1 MDTASPALSGIS
13 AAEISPN
20 SLFPAT
26 RQATPR
32 LWGQRI
38 EPISSPTSSPGVR
51 WWGAGEGWQVAQ
63 AFVTPSL
70 YAECWGWNEGL
81 VIWGLDHPSPSPLI
95 LVPSEP
101 TPTQGVTGFP

>member
-1 MDTASPALSGIS
+1 MDAASPALSGIS

-20 SLFPAT
+20 SLFPAV

-51 WWGAGEGWQVAQ
+51 WWGAGEGGQVAQ
-63 AFVTPSL
+63 AFVTP
-70 YAECWGWNEGL
+70 
-81 VIWGLDHPSPSPLI
+81 I
-95 LVPSEP
+95 L
-101 TPTQGVTGFP
+101 

>member
-1 MDTASPALSGIS
+1 MFFSRQEHALPVDAASPALSGVS

-20 SLFPAT
+20 SLFPAV

-51 WWGAGEGWQVAQ
+51 WWGAGGGWQVAQ
-63 AFVTPSL
+63 AFVTP
-70 YAECWGWNEGL
+70 
-81 VIWGLDHPSPSPLI
+81 
-95 LVPSEP
+95 P
-101 TPTQGVTGFP
+101 TPRS